1 MVKAVYINMHGNNI
15 KDIACYIIGVHIM
28 AQYMLING
36 DIETSVLI
44 YTAIMVDI
52 AMYINGDFWK

>member
-15 KDIACYIIGVHIM
+15 KDIACYIIAMHIM

-36 DIETSVLI
+36 NIETSILI
-44 YTAIMVDI
+44 YM
-52 AMYINGDFWK
+52 G